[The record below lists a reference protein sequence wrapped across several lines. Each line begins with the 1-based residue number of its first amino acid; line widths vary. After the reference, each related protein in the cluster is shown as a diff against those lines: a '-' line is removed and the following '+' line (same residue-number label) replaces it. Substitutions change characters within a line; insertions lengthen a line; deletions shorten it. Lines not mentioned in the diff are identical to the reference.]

1 MGKTKKYTFIKSNIL
16 IFCYSLHNFVKL
28 YIYILKQF
36 FLFCMC
42 AYKYIAETCKPEG
55 LY

>member
-28 YIYILKQF
+28 YIYIKTVF
-36 FLFCMC
+36 SFLYVCIQI
-42 AYKYIAETCKPEG
+42 YSG
-55 LY
+55 NL